1 MQSLMRPGW
10 TTLLVA
16 VVGLTFAADL
26 HAQSKIGTVD
36 LSKIFDGYYRRQQ
49 ADTQLKDRAADFDK
63 ARQGMIADFEA
74 AKAEFEELRAAS
86 SDQALSAEERENR
99 KTAAERK
106 LLDIQ
111 QIQRDVDQFD
121 RTSRSTLTEQRR
133 RMMERIVDEIKEVV
147 AMKAK
152 TARLDLVLDVKAVS
166 MAEVPVVLY
175 DSGANDMTKEVLAE
189 LNSRRPVDLPG
200 STTPGEGLE

>member
-1 MQSLMRPGW
+1 MEKNARPSWTRLLWLAASLM
-10 TTLLVA
+10 
-16 VVGLTFAADL
+16 VVTALQ
-26 HAQSKIGTVD
+26 AQSKIGTVD
-36 LSKIFDGYYRRQQ
+36 LSKVFDGYYRRQQ

-63 ARQGMIADFEA
+63 ARQGMIEDFEA
-74 AKAEFEELRAAS
+74 AKAEFEELRTAS

-99 KTAAERK
+99 KDAAERK
-106 LLDIQ
+106 LLDIR
-111 QIQRDVDQFD
+111 QIEQDVAQFD

-133 RMMERIVDEIKEVV
+133 RMMERIVEEIKEVV

-152 TARLDLVLDVKAVS
+152 AAQLDLVLDIKAVS

-175 DSGANDMTKEVLAE
+175 NSGANDMTKEVLAE

-200 STTPGEGLE
+200 ATLPGEGSN